1 MEEKNPTI
9 EETSS
14 EHAFVNPYED
24 FDPKA
29 IERYIRMMSMKQSPN
44 PVFIPNK
51 HTKMSYAAQNR
62 ASKKRRN
69 SKK

>member
-14 EHAFVNPYED
+14 QHAFVNPYED
-24 FDPKA
+24 FDPNT
-29 IERYIRMMSMKQSPN
+29 IERMMSMIQSPN

-62 ASKKRRN
+62 AAKKRRN